1 MRRRT
6 FLHQMSAAAMVP
18 WLGGAGRD
26 LADLRRSLTSTPDE
40 TAFWKQVR
48 SQFLLRPGLVHMN
61 SATIGA
67 TPRPVVSA
75 FTDFLWQVES
85 NPQEEVFGAAG
96 EQRMED
102 VRARAAAF
110 LGADLDEV
118 ALTRNTTEGMNHV
131 AQGLVLQPGDQILST
146 DHEHPGG
153 SVCWEWL
160 AERTGAEIVRI
171 EMPGTAASAA
181 QIVDLV
187 EQHLTPR
194 TRVCSFSHVSTIT
207 GLVMP
212 MAAIAEVTRPRGILL
227 ACDGAQAPGMLDVD
241 VHALGVDTYASSSH
255 KWMLAPKGSGLL
267 YIRKEAQKRVKPLT
281 FRSGLHVYSA
291 SGGTRSVAGILAH
304 GVAMDFHDTIGRD
317 KVEARC
323 RALRRTLREALADA
337 DGVKILTPEDEE
349 LCGGILTISL
359 ERGDAGKVRAA
370 LADDY
375 DVVLKRGSAQYNA
388 IRISTH
394 IFNDESDIERAVDA
408 LAEVMRKT

>member
-1 MRRRT
+1 MHRRT
-6 FLHQMSAAAMVP
+6 FLHRMSAAAAVP
-18 WLGGAGRD
+18 WVAEATRD
-26 LADLRRSLTSTPDE
+26 LADLRRDLALAPDDD
-40 TAFWKQVR
+40 AFWKEVR
-48 SQFLLRPGLVHMN
+48 SRFLLRPGLVHMN

-75 FTDFLWQVES
+75 YTDFLWEVES
-85 NPQEEVFGAAG
+85 NPQDQVFGAAG

-102 VRARAAAF
+102 VRARAASF
-110 LGADLDEV
+110 LGADMDEV
-118 ALTRNTTEGMNHV
+118 VLTRNTTEGMNHI
-131 AQGLVLQPGDQILST
+131 AQGLRLEPGDQILST

-171 EMPGTAASAA
+171 EMPATTTSAD
-181 QIVDLV
+181 QVVELV
-187 EQHLTPR
+187 KRHLTPR

-212 MAAIAEVTRPRGILL
+212 MAAIAEATRPRGILL
-227 ACDGAQAPGMLDVD
+227 VCDGAQAPGMLNVD

-267 YIRKEAQKRVKPLT
+267 YVRKEVQERVRPLSLST
-281 FRSGLHVYSA
+281 GYQVYTA
-291 SGGTRSVAGILAH
+291 SGGTRNVAGILAH
-304 GVAMDFHDTIGRD
+304 GVAMDFHDTLGRD
-317 KVEARC
+317 RVEARC
-323 RALRRTLREALADA
+323 RELRRDLREALTRV
-337 DGVKILTPEDEE
+337 DGVRAITPVDEA
-349 LCGGILTISL
+349 LCGGIVTISL
-359 ERGDAGKVRAA
+359 ERGDAGRIRGT

-394 IFNDESDIERAVDA
+394 IFNDESDIERAVGA
-408 LAEVMRKT
+408 LAEVMGRA

>member
-6 FLHQMSAAAMVP
+6 FLHQMSAAAALP
-18 WLGGAGRD
+18 WLAGARRD
-26 LADLRRSLTSTPDE
+26 LGELRRNLASTTDDD
-40 TAFWKQVR
+40 AFWKEVR
-48 SQFLLRPGLVHMN
+48 GRFLLRPGLVHMN

-75 FTDFLWQVES
+75 FTDYLWEVES
-85 NPQEEVFGAAG
+85 NPQEHVFSA
-96 EQRMED
+96 EWEHRMED

-110 LGADLDEV
+110 IGADPNEV
-118 ALTRNTTEGMNHV
+118 ALTRNTTEGMNHI
-131 AQGLVLQPGDQILST
+131 AQGAELKPGDQILST

-171 EMPGTAASAA
+171 PMPATAESAD
-181 QIVDLV
+181 QVVELV
-187 EQHLTPR
+187 KEHLTPR

-207 GLVMP
+207 GLVLP

-267 YIRKEAQKRVKPLT
+267 YIRKEAQDRVKPLT
-281 FRSGLHVYSA
+281 LRSGYQVYSA

-304 GVAMDFHDTIGRD
+304 GVAMDFHDTLGRD
-317 KVEARC
+317 RVEARC
-323 RALRRTLREALADA
+323 RSLRRTLREALAA
-337 DGVKILTPEDEE
+337 VDGVKVITPEAEE
-349 LCGGILTISL
+349 LCGGIITISL
-359 ERGDAGKVRAA
+359 VRGDAGKVRAT
-370 LADDY
+370 LADRDI
-375 DVVLKRGSAQYNA
+375 VLKRGSSQYNA

-394 IFNDESDIERAVDA
+394 IFNDESDIERAVAA
-408 LAEVMRKT
+408 LDEVMRQS

>member
-1 MRRRT
+1 MHRRT
-6 FLHQMSAAAMVP
+6 FLHRLSAAAVVP
-18 WLGGAGRD
+18 WLPGASRDLLALQRD
-26 LADLRRSLTSTPDE
+26 LAWASDDA
-40 TAFWKQVR
+40 AFWRQVR
-48 SQFLLRPGLVHMN
+48 GQFLLRPGLVHMN
-61 SATIGA
+61 AATIGA

-75 FTDFLWQVES
+75 LTDFLWQVES
-85 NPQEEVFGAAG
+85 DPQEEVFGAAG

-131 AQGLVLQPGDQILST
+131 AQGMELKPGDQILST
-146 DHEHPGG
+146 NHEHPGG

-160 AERTGAEIVRI
+160 AERTGAEVVRI
-171 EMPGTAASAA
+171 EMPATAASADE
-181 QIVDLV
+181 VVELV
-187 EQHLTPR
+187 QRHLTPR
-194 TRVCSFSHVSTIT
+194 TRVCSFSHVCTIT

-212 MAAIAEVTRPRGILL
+212 MAAIAELTRPRGILL

-267 YIRKEAQKRVKPLT
+267 YIRKEVQERVRPLT
-281 FRSGLHVYSA
+281 LRSGYQVYSA
-291 SGGTRSVAGILAH
+291 SGGTRNVAGILAH
-304 GVAMDFHDTIGRD
+304 GVAMDFHDTLGRD

-323 RALRRTLREALADA
+323 RALRRQLREGLATV
-337 DGVKILTPEDEE
+337 DGVKVITPENEE

-359 ERGDAGKVRAA
+359 LRGNAGNVRAA
-370 LADDY
+370 LVDGY
-375 DVVLKRGSAQYNA
+375 DVVLKRGSSAYNA

-394 IFNDESDIERAVDA
+394 IFNDDSDIERAVSA
-408 LAEVMRKT
+408 LGEVMRQV

>member
-6 FLHQMSAAAMVP
+6 FLHQMSAAAVVP
-18 WLGGAGRD
+18 WLAGASRD
-26 LADLRRSLTSTPDE
+26 LADLRRSLASTPDE
-40 TAFWKQVR
+40 ADFWKEVR

-75 FTDFLWQVES
+75 FTDFLWEVES

-102 VRARAAAF
+102 VRARGAAF
-110 LGADLDEV
+110 LAADLDEV

-131 AQGLVLQPGDQILST
+131 AQGLVLQPGDEILST

-171 EMPGTAASAA
+171 PMPATAPSAD
-181 QIVDLV
+181 QVVDLV
-187 EQHLTPR
+187 KQHLTPR
-194 TRVCSFSHVSTIT
+194 TRVCSFSHVSTMT

-212 MAAIAEVTRPRGILL
+212 MAAIAEVTRPRDVLL
-227 ACDGAQAPGMLDVD
+227 ACDGAQAPGMLSVD

-267 YIRKEAQKRVKPLT
+267 YIRKEAQERVRPLT
-281 FRSGLHVYSA
+281 LRSGFHVYSA

-323 RALRRTLREALADA
+323 RALRRTLREALADVE
-337 DGVKILTPEDEE
+337 GVKILTPEEE
-349 LCGGILTISL
+349 DLCGGILTISL
-359 ERGDAGKVRAA
+359 LRGDAGKVRAT
-370 LADDY
+370 LANDY

-394 IFNDESDIERAVDA
+394 IFNDESDIERAASA
-408 LAEVMRKT
+408 LSEVMRKT

>member
-1 MRRRT
+1 MQRRS
-6 FLHQMSAAAMVP
+6 FLHRMGAAAVAP
-18 WLGGAGRD
+18 WLAEAARD
-26 LADLRRSLTSTPDE
+26 LDTLRNDLAAAPGDD
-40 TAFWKQVR
+40 AFWKEVR
-48 SQFLLRPGLVHMN
+48 SRFLLRPGLVHMN

-75 FTDFLWQVES
+75 FTDFLWEVES
-85 NPQEEVFGAAG
+85 DPQASVFGAAG

-102 VRARAAAF
+102 VRTRAAAF
-110 LGADLDEV
+110 LGADPDEV
-118 ALTRNTTEGMNHV
+118 ALMRNTTEGMNLI
-131 AQGLVLQPGDQILST
+131 AQGLRLGPGDQILST

-160 AERTGAEIVRI
+160 AEVSGAEVVRI
-171 EMPGTAASAA
+171 PMPATVGSAEE
-181 QIVDLV
+181 VTELV
-187 EQHLTPR
+187 ERHLTPR

-212 MAAIAEVTRPRGILL
+212 MAAIAEVTRPRDVLL

-267 YIRKEAQKRVKPLT
+267 YVRREAQARVKPLT
-281 FRSGLHVYSA
+281 LRTGYQVYTA

-304 GVAMDFHDTIGRD
+304 GVAMDFHDALGRD

-323 RALRRTLREALADA
+323 RELRRHLREALARV
-337 DGVKILTPEDEE
+337 DGVKIITPEQEA

-359 ERGDAGKVRAA
+359 ERGDAGAVRST
-370 LADDY
+370 LAEDY
-375 DVVLKRGSAQYNA
+375 DVVLKRGSTQYNA
-388 IRISTH
+388 IRLSTH
-394 IFNDESDIERAVDA
+394 IFNDDSDIERAVGA
-408 LAEVMRKT
+408 LAEVMQRV